1 MIIEL
6 MQIGKT
12 YTIEKKNRV
21 TFTGKVI
28 SKTDSAI
35 RIITIRNEDI
45 NIQDEEIAWTK
56 IYEKRNETEM
66 EK

>member
-1 MIIEL
+1 MVIEL

-12 YTIEKKNRV
+12 YIIEKINRI

-28 SKTDSAI
+28 AKTDSAI

-45 NIQDEEIAWTK
+45 IIAESEIAWAK
-56 IYEKRNETEM
+56 ERNETEM
-66 EK
+66 E